1 MIWSWN
7 GVVFIRSI
15 LLILDSTFA
24 RGNAVKVTEFPQKIA
39 IIFLWSKIFHCQWQT
54 LDQFQYRLPP
64 KIIWGKAFKNGPSII
79 CRRQPLKNLKLYG
92 LFKHLQ
98 VLLHLFSNTSPHI
111 IPLHNRNPYEGLQSL
126 TRFYTNITFIDGLVW
141 SFREI
146 IKNEGGE
153 SKAIF

>member
-7 GVVFIRSI
+7 GVVF
-15 LLILDSTFA
+15 ILDSTFA
-24 RGNAVKVTEFPQKIA
+24 RGNAVKVTEFPQEIA
-39 IIFLWSKIFHCQWQT
+39 IIFLCSKIFHCQWQT

-64 KIIWGKAFKNGPSII
+64 KIIWGKAFKNGPGKI

-98 VLLHLFSNTSPHI
+98 VLLDLFSNTSPHI
-111 IPLHNRNPYEGLQSL
+111 IPLHNRNPYKGLQTL
-126 TRFYTNITFIDGLVW
+126 TRFYTKITSMDGLVW

-146 IKNEGGE
+146 LKNEGGG